1 MSVEENRGLV
11 QRYFEEL
18 YNKGDLARLDELVAD
33 SYVNRCPITP
43 GLSGSGST
51 RQAITLIRAAF
62 PDFRVTVEELIAEG
76 DRVASRLTLR
86 GTHKGEFLGIPPT
99 GKEATVAL
107 YDIFRI
113 SEGKI
118 VERWGLFDQ
127 LGLMQQ
133 LGVVSSSRD

>member
-11 QRYFEEL
+11 LRYFEEL
-18 YNKGDLARLDELVAD
+18 YNKGNITLLDELVAVR
-33 SYVNRCPITP
+33 YINRCPITP
-43 GLSGSGST
+43 GLSGPGST
-51 RQAITLIRAAF
+51 RQAITLIRSAF
-62 PDFRVTVEELIAEG
+62 PDFHVTVEDLIAEG
-76 DRVASRLTLR
+76 DKVASRLTLR
-86 GTHKGEFLGIPPT
+86 GTHEGEFLGIPPT

-133 LGVVSSSRD
+133 LGVVSSARD